1 MLTLILMVKDNRK
14 SEENN
19 QEIENKK
26 YKLVYTLNM
35 LYYIEI
41 IYDNK

>member
-1 MLTLILMVKDNRK
+1 MVKDNRK